1 MSATVAIIGTCDT
14 KLEELTFLAHEI
26 AAFGNVNT
34 CLIDVGRRTSPPSE
48 EEGIDVRAS
57 DMMSQYRPGLDI
69 SELSS
74 RGDFVEAMGKCAAEA
89 VRDMYARGEIDAIV
103 SAGGSGGTWLSS
115 LVMRRLPIGVPKLI
129 VSTVA
134 SGDTGPI
141 VGESDM
147 ALMYSV
153 VDIAGLNHLLRAIL
167 SNAAASIAGAALSHA
182 RRRRGQ
188 ASPQP
193 PPPPPPRGTV
203 AEAAKKRVA
212 LTMFGVTTPGVDVVR
227 KTLESRYPVE
237 TYVFHATGHGGRA
250 MERLVASG
258 DLDAVIDLTTTEI
271 CDHIMGGVMSAGPG
285 RLDAAVEAGIP
296 TIVSTGALDMANF
309 GAKESVP
316 ERYRHRTQV
325 EHNPVV
331 TLVRSSPRDCRDIG
345 RFICDKLRK
354 AARPDRIQV
363 WLPLGG
369 ASMLSVPGGP
379 FHDADSDAALYE
391 SIMEGLEGTD
401 ISIVQDEGCI
411 NDRDFAVKIAEAMA
425 KLMGLQESGQVI
437 KTQ

>member
-14 KLEELTFLAHEI
+14 KLEELTFLRHEI

-34 CLIDVGRRTSPPSE
+34 CLIDVGRRTSPSKE
-48 EEGIDVRAS
+48 IDVQAS
-57 DMMSQYRPGLDI
+57 DMLSRYQPDLDM
-69 SELSS
+69 SELS
-74 RGDFVEAMGKCAAEA
+74 RGDFVEAMGACAAEA
-89 VRDMYARGEIDAIV
+89 VRDMYAQGRIDAVV

-141 VGESDM
+141 IGESDM

-167 SNAAASIAGAALSHA
+167 GNAAASIAAAALSHA
-182 RRRRGQ
+182 RRRGRE
-188 ASPQP
+188 ASLR
-193 PPPPPPRGTV
+193 PREK
-203 AEAAKKRVA
+203 AKKKKRVA
-212 LTMFGVTTPGVDVVR
+212 ITMFGVTTPGVDVVR
-227 KTLESRYPVE
+227 KILESRYPVE

-258 DLDAVIDLTTTEI
+258 DVDAVVDLTTTEI
-271 CDHIMGGVMSAGPG
+271 CDHIMGGVMSAGEG

-316 ERYRHRTQV
+316 ERYRDRTQV
-325 EHNPVV
+325 EHNPAV

-391 SIMEGLEGTD
+391 SITEGLAGTD
-401 ISIVQDEGCI
+401 IKVVQDEGCI

-425 KLMGLQESGQVI
+425 KLMGLHESGQPS
-437 KTQ
+437 TQ

>member
-1 MSATVAIIGTCDT
+1 MSATVGIIGTCDT
-14 KLEELTFLAHEI
+14 KLEELSFLRHEI

-34 CLIDVGRRTSPPSE
+34 CLIDVGRRTSPCSE
-48 EEGIDVRAS
+48 IDVRAS
-57 DMMSQYRPGLDI
+57 DMVSQYRPELDV
-69 SELSS
+69 SKLS
-74 RGDFVEAMGKCAAEA
+74 RAAFVDAMGACAAEA
-89 VRDMYARGEIDAIV
+89 VLDMYARGKIDAIV

-115 LVMRRLPIGVPKLI
+115 RVMRRLPIGVPKLM

-167 SNAAASIAGAALSHA
+167 SNAAASIAAAALSHA
-182 RRRRGQ
+182 RRRGQ
-188 ASPQP
+188 ASLR
-193 PPPPPPRGTV
+193 PPPPPR
-203 AEAAKKRVA
+203 AEAKKRVA
-212 LTMFGVTTPGVDVVR
+212 VTMFGVTTPGVDVVR

-258 DLDAVIDLTTTEI
+258 DVDAVIDLTTTEI
-271 CDHIMGGVMSAGPG
+271 CDHIMGGVMSAGGG

-309 GAKESVP
+309 GAKKSVP
-316 ERYRHRTQV
+316 ERYRDRTQV
-325 EHNPVV
+325 EHNPAV

-345 RFICDKLRK
+345 RFICDKLSK

-369 ASMLSVPGGP
+369 TSMLSVPGGP
-379 FHDADSDAALYE
+379 FHDAESDAALRE
-391 SIMEGLEGTD
+391 SIMEGLEGTG
-401 ISIVQDEGCI
+401 ISIVQDEGSI

-425 KLMGLQESGQVI
+425 KLMGLHESGQSSA
-437 KTQ
+437 Q